1 MTGDTTAE
9 IARSPWS
16 GHADDDEL
24 AAWSSIAESAAATL
38 ALDALDRDRANL
50 DPHRELQLLRDAG
63 LVTLLD
69 PAEHGGGGAHW
80 QTAFRVVRILARAD
94 ASVAQVL
101 AYHYVNEANIGFTAP
116 PADHAEWHR
125 RTVAGRWV
133 WGDSV
138 NPVDPDLVL
147 TPQPQGGWR
156 LDGLKRFSTGSS
168 VGDVLLVNAV
178 VRGGDDS
185 GQSLMFLLEHGRHG
199 VEYLGDW
206 DFLGQRLSSSGS
218 VAYHSVEVLPSDVL
232 GALRDEP
239 FSTLITPA
247 IQLFFGNLYLGIAE
261 GALAR
266 GRDLTLARKNS
277 WFLSS
282 APRYADDPFVQR
294 VYGEFVAQ
302 IAAVEALADRAGRR
316 FDDVIAVGAALTA
329 EQRGDIEIEIAKLKI
344 VATDV
349 GLEVSNRIYETTGSS
364 SARSS
369 VGLDLFW
376 RNVRTHTLHDP
387 VDYKKL
393 EVGANYLTGALQ
405 PISLYT

>member
-9 IARSPWS
+9 TARSPWS
-16 GHADDDEL
+16 GYADDDEL
-24 AAWSSIAESAAATL
+24 AAWSGIAESAAATL

-178 VRGGDDS
+178 VRGGDDD
-185 GQSLMFLLEHGRHG
+185 GQSLMFLLEHGRRG

-239 FSTLITPA
+239 FSTLITPG

-266 GRDLTLARKNS
+266 GRDLTLARSNS

-282 APRYADDPFVQR
+282 AACYADDPFVQR
-294 VYGEFVAQ
+294 VYGEFVAK

-329 EQRGDIEIEIAKLKI
+329 AQRGNLEIEIAKLKI

-376 RNVRTHTLHDP
+376 RNVRTHSLHDP

-393 EVGANYLTGALQ
+393 EVGANYLTGVLQ